1 MGEEN
6 AFHLIVEQSASMAAI
21 PIMPRATSSHWLVK
35 FNTQALLLVN
45 IPISIHTVTGMDDKF

>member
-21 PIMPRATSSHWLVK
+21 QIMPRATS
-35 FNTQALLLVN
+35 NYCQ
-45 IPISIHTVTGMDDKF
+45 

>member
-21 PIMPRATSSHWLVK
+21 PIMPRATSSH
-35 FNTQALLLVN
+35 
-45 IPISIHTVTGMDDKF
+45 